1 MPAATFREK
10 IVDRAGLLKIRETLR
25 QQGRT
30 LVHCHGCFD
39 IVHPGHIRHLRQA
52 RSLGDRL
59 LVSVTGDGSIQKG
72 SGRPLIPEELRA
84 EGLASLDCVDL
95 VFIEPAATAVGLLS
109 DLRPDVFVK
118 GREYEQNNDPRFLE
132 ERDAVE
138 RGGGRVVFSSGDVV
152 FSSTALIA
160 SMEQTTDPFHRRLAE
175 LAQNPDL
182 SSQALYSLMA
192 RFRGQRVVVVGETI
206 VDSYILCDQPRV
218 ASESPVLTL
227 RPLEAR
233 HYDGGAAIIARHLA
247 SLGAS
252 PTLVTPLPDSS
263 DATRFRE
270 RMATEGIEVRA
281 LAVRAPIPEKQR
293 FLVGSQ
299 KVMKLDLIEP
309 MLLDHTTQDRLIEL
323 ATEAA
328 VGNGPS
334 GGAIIADFGLG
345 LFSPASMVRLCD
357 ALRPRCSIMTGDVSG
372 PRSNLL
378 SMRRMDLLCPSESEL
393 REALR
398 LHAEGLPLAAWR
410 LLDATESKAVAT
422 TMGGEGVIGFSRLPD
437 AGTGDEW
444 KRRLSGEHVPA
455 LASTPLDTLGCGD
468 AFLSAATLC
477 LLSGANLLAATFVGA
492 AAAAVEVQR
501 LGNIPIT
508 AAELR
513 QTIARVQGARL
524 AYAGPDRTAPTPRFT
539 QAPLAV

>member
-1 MPAATFREK
+1 MAAEAFRDK
-10 IVDRAGLLKIRETLR
+10 IVDRAGLLKIREALR
-25 QQGRT
+25 AQGRT

-59 LVSVTGDGSIQKG
+59 LVSVTGDAAIQKG
-72 SGRPLIPEELRA
+72 TGRPLIPEELRA

-95 VFIEPAATAVGLLS
+95 VYIEPAATAVNLLAEV
-109 DLRPDVFVK
+109 RPDVYVK
-118 GREYEQNNDPRFLE
+118 GREYELNNDPRFLE
-132 ERDAVE
+132 ERSTVE

-160 SMEQTTDPFHRRLAE
+160 AMEQTADPFHRRLAE
-175 LAQNPDL
+175 LAERPEL
-182 SSQALYSLMA
+182 SPQSLYSLMA
-192 RFRGQRVVVVGETI
+192 RFRGQKVLVVGESIIDT
-206 VDSYILCDQPRV
+206 YILCDQPRV

-233 HYDGGAAIIARHLA
+233 HYDGGAAIVARHLA
-247 SLGAS
+247 ALGAR

-263 DATRFRE
+263 DAVDFRE
-270 RMATEGIEVRA
+270 RLRAEGIEVRA
-281 LAVRAPIPEKQR
+281 LAVRSPIPEKQR

-309 MLLDHTTQDRLIEL
+309 MLLDMTSQDRLIEL
-323 ATEAA
+323 ATTAA
-328 VGNGPS
+328 QEHGPE

-345 LFSPASMVRLCD
+345 LFSSTSMVRLCD
-357 ALRPRCSIMTGDVSG
+357 ALRPLCAIMTGDVSG

-393 REALR
+393 RESLR
-398 LHAEGLPLAAWR
+398 LHSEGLPLAAWR
-410 LLDATESKAVAT
+410 LLEATDSTAAAI
-422 TMGGEGVIGFSRLPD
+422 TMGAEGVIGFSRLPD
-437 AGTGDEW
+437 ADSGDQW
-444 KRRLSGEHVPA
+444 KQRVSGEHVPA
-455 LASTPLDTLGCGD
+455 LAGTPFDPLGCGD
-468 AFLSAATLC
+468 AFLASATL
-477 LLSGANLLAATFVGA
+477 SLLAQSSVLTATLVGA

-501 LGNIPIT
+501 LGNIPV
-508 AAELR
+508 AASELR

-524 AYAGPDRTAPTPRFT
+524 AYAGPDRLSPASR
-539 QAPLAV
+539 AAVAV